1 MIRHHDIPWF
11 NPRQMDDA
19 TVRALSTGRENLLRD
34 FFLAARQRLREPSAG
49 KHWLVLGPRGAGKS
63 FFLRLVQCRFT
74 EAMNLEGKTASIVLL
89 PEEQPNVFAPHEWL
103 QEVQRLLPGQTRSKG
118 QSPVWQVKDEA
129 HAWQTALESLLDAF
143 KGNLLVI
150 AVENFDQLLAQ
161 AFDND
166 VRSSRLRNLMENEP
180 RIMLLASAVEGEFD
194 EAYEKRLFRQFEHH
208 PMPRWDERDHRD
220 YLTRRAKLQD
230 KEPTNR
236 QLAKIDAYSRFT
248 GGSARTAAVLA
259 ASILDE
265 QDPLSASHDLMATLD
280 RMSDYYRALI
290 EKMPPNTRKIFDNL
304 VRGGEPASQVEL
316 ANRIQARQSD
326 ISKAFRWLT
335 DYGYVINEKQ
345 PGSKEHSYRV
355 SDRLF
360 VQFYRMRYIDPDQPC
375 QLAILADLLAATIE
389 FSNKWKFAE
398 SYLGMKK
405 HAEAELMARLACE
418 ERGVDVQL
426 LPERMRDA
434 VGLLELSKEW
444 VWMEKFNFS
453 SPGGHENFVREC
465 FDRFQ
470 TDREMKDALDTARS
484 LADAVVRGNRRG
496 SELVHAIDNCSL
508 LAPINA
514 LSGFAD
520 IVSPRFS
527 EQKWDALR
535 RTCLVGTK
543 QIDDFTKLKPEFIP
557 YLEKE
562 RRRVQSYPLAESL
575 TTIVKNHVAQQ
586 TPGLE
591 YGIEKIVN
599 WAARAT
605 RLWYEHGEI
614 AKASDS
620 FDACYKVTEK
630 LLNYPYMPGTALA
643 ALQTLETVENCMT
656 DDVRRGYYLQQ
667 AFCFAEL
674 EEHHQ
679 ATSMFAKV
687 REFAPASS
695 SMNIATWSL
704 QKIAFHQGEAGLT
717 QIALETID
725 KALAESREEQDF
737 EAVAWSLGLKA
748 RLWLRD
754 HTVEF
759 VWNFVNELAPDHYEH
774 IPLMMSHL
782 GMAIV
787 DRFTLNGEAS
797 AFGFA
802 TELLREAMPHPDF
815 LRRVWITLVNHGLPF
830 TLLRDLLAEVPSLVT
845 GSIVFNHGED
855 DSAKSQGDLVR
866 LCHTLEA
873 WLDYL
878 AATPEKRAEQLH
890 RLDPDLAAT
899 LEGLSKNLSP
909 KAQHRYGIV
918 PDSAE
923 S

>member
-19 TVRALSTGRENLLRD
+19 TVRALSTGREDLLRD

-63 FFLRLVQCRFT
+63 FFLRLVQCRFA

-89 PEEQPNVFAPHEWL
+89 PEEQPNVFSPHEWL
-103 QEVQRLLPGQTRSKG
+103 QEVQRLLPGHTRSKG

-143 KGNLLVI
+143 KGDLLVI

-166 VRSSRLRNLMENEP
+166 VRASRLRNLMENEP

-389 FSNKWKFAE
+389 FSNKWQFAE
-398 SYLGMKK
+398 SYLGMEK

-418 ERGVDVQL
+418 ERGVDVSL
-426 LPERMRDA
+426 LPEEMRHAESLLDLGA
-434 VGLLELSKEW
+434 EWQWLEMAGRRITNVGDFFRACFSRYKTDKALSE
-444 VWMEKFNFS
+444 V
-453 SPGGHENFVREC
+453 FVKL
-465 FDRFQ
+465 Q
-470 TDREMKDALDTARS
+470 KLVA
-484 LADAVVRGNRRG
+484 AVVREGFTGTEVLRNPAITKDAAALQMFFFSLVLDERFTQEDWLLMKSESNQPSLISGEVARLYSTHPLAGSLSRMSHYFLVSPDSKASVSCAEVAEWSARATTLWMAHKELGQAEFSFQICRRAVQRLLNDQFNP
-496 SELVHAIDNCSL
+496 SAALKALKPLLKHADNLPGINPFRLHASVVLCLEALGRHDEAAEQLSAYDSDEDCEDIHDAW
-508 LAPINA
+508 LAERLAWNLGMAAAGQPEDAAKRCMKIHSRA
-514 LSGFAD
+514 LRRHRADQNDQGIAWNMGQIGRHMMNVDLDLDAWQDLHNCAARDKLDESSIVLMLQQIAD
-520 IVSPRFS
+520 IV
-527 EQKWDALR
+527 WDNY
-535 RTCLVGTK
+535 
-543 QIDDFTKLKPEFIP
+543 KLEGGASGFYFGRKLLCE
-557 YLEKE
+557 L
-562 RRRVQSYPLAESL
+562 
-575 TTIVKNHVAQQ
+575 
-586 TPGLE
+586 
-591 YGIEKIVN
+591 
-599 WAARAT
+599 AARPQ
-605 RLWYEHGEI
+605 
-614 AKASDS
+614 
-620 FDACYKVTEK
+620 
-630 LLNYPYMPGTALA
+630 YPFVAVIRAMWI
-643 ALQTLETVENCMT
+643 EMI
-656 DDVRRGYYLQQ
+656 
-667 AFCFAEL
+667 
-674 EEHHQ
+674 
-679 ATSMFAKV
+679 
-687 REFAPASS
+687 
-695 SMNIATWSL
+695 NI
-704 QKIAFHQGEAGLT
+704 G
-717 QIALETID
+717 
-725 KALAESREEQDF
+725 
-737 EAVAWSLGLKA
+737 V
-748 RLWLRD
+748 
-754 HTVEF
+754 
-759 VWNFVNELAPDHYEH
+759 
-774 IPLMMSHL
+774 PL
-782 GMAIV
+782 
-787 DRFTLNGEAS
+787 
-797 AFGFA
+797 
-802 TELLREAMPHPDF
+802 P
-815 LRRVWITLVNHGLPF
+815 
-830 TLLRDLLAEVPSLVT
+830 LLRDLLHEVPLVFTDST
-845 GSIVFNHGED
+845 GSLA
-855 DSAKSQGDLVR
+855 S
-866 LCHTLEA
+866 LCHTLVA

-878 AATPEKRAEQLH
+878 SATPEKRTEQLR

-918 PDSAE
+918 PNSVK

>member
-19 TVRALSTGRENLLRD
+19 TVRALSTGREDLLRD

-63 FFLRLVQCRFT
+63 FFLRLVQCRFA

-89 PEEQPNVFAPHEWL
+89 PEEQPNVFSPHEWL

-129 HAWQTALESLLDAF
+129 HAWQTALEALLDTF
-143 KGNLLVI
+143 KGDLLVI

-161 AFDND
+161 AFDSD
-166 VRSSRLRNLMENEP
+166 VRASRLRNLMENEP

-290 EKMPPNTRKIFDNL
+290 EKMPTNTRKIFDNL

-335 DYGYVINEKQ
+335 DYGYVINEKH

-389 FSNKWKFAE
+389 FSNKWQFAE
-398 SYLGMKK
+398 SYLGMEK

-418 ERGVDVQL
+418 ERGVDVSL
-426 LPERMRDA
+426 LPE
-434 VGLLELSKEW
+434 GLRKIESLVAMGKEW
-444 VWMEKFNFS
+444 TWM
-453 SPGGHENFVREC
+453 
-465 FDRFQ
+465 DRISEH
-470 TDREMKDALDTARS
+470 TNPDGYMREML
-484 LADAVVRGNRRG
+484 NRFDD
-496 SELVHAIDNCSL
+496 EE
-508 LAPINA
+508 
-514 LSGFAD
+514 GF
-520 IVSPRFS
+520 
-527 EQKWDALR
+527 K
-535 RTCLVGTK
+535 
-543 QIDDFTKLKPEFIP
+543 
-557 YLEKE
+557 
-562 RRRVQSYPLAESL
+562 
-575 TTIVKNHVAQQ
+575 VAYSQAY
-586 TPGLE
+586 T
-591 YGIEKIVN
+591 
-599 WAARAT
+599 
-605 RLWYEHGEI
+605 I
-614 AKASDS
+614 AKAS
-620 FDACYKVTEK
+620 
-630 LLNYPYMPGTALA
+630 G
-643 ALQTLETVENCMT
+643 QRR
-656 DDVRRGYYLQQ
+656 DDVPVITERIHNDLSLTPVEK
-667 AFCFAEL
+667 A
-674 EEHHQ
+674 
-679 ATSMFAKV
+679 SMFSVIAYSWSSNDW
-687 REFAPASS
+687 REIAQSFVEMLDHLSS
-695 SMNIATWSL
+695 LDSELPDWFTRKTERAATYPLAFSL
-704 QKIAFHQGEAGLT
+704 EFCAR
-717 QIALETID
+717 
-725 KALAESREEQDF
+725 KALSSQEESRIHSVQ
-737 EAVAWSLGLKA
+737 EATVWAARSIVLWLRHDQFDQAAEVVEVFSLGLRQLLNEQMPSHALTAAQIIEPMSSKLSEEQQALLLVQLGDCYGSMLRYSDAHESYRKAHLLVLKLKHEKDATSLLELEARFLALDSKLTESIELLHRAANERLQQEELALEAINIGQIARHRA
-748 RLWLRD
+748 RLESLDSAVSELVTAKLEPKLSIVAFSQLGDHVWDCFETYGATAAFSVGCDVLRYSRSSD
-754 HTVEF
+754 AAWQLATV
-759 VWNFVNELAPDHYEH
+759 
-774 IPLMMSHL
+774 L
-782 GMAIV
+782 GMWVEMTSSGIP
-787 DRFTLNGEAS
+787 TS
-797 AFGFA
+797 
-802 TELLREAMPHPDF
+802 
-815 LRRVWITLVNHGLPF
+815 
-830 TLLRDLLAEVPSLVT
+830 LLRDLLNEMPTVLAPPSIL
-845 GSIVFNHGED
+845 I
-855 DSAKSQGDLVR
+855 AK
-866 LCHTLEA
+866 LCTTLEA

-878 AATPEKRAEQLH
+878 DATPEQREQQLR

-909 KAQHRYGIV
+909 KAKHRYGIV
-918 PDSAE
+918 PNFVKT
-923 S
+923 

>member
-19 TVRALSTGRENLLRD
+19 TVRALSTGREDLLRD

-63 FFLRLVQCRFT
+63 FFLRLVQCRFA

-89 PEEQPNVFAPHEWL
+89 PEEQPNVFSPHEWL

-129 HAWQTALESLLDAF
+129 HAWQTALQSLLDTF
-143 KGNLLVI
+143 KGDLLVI

-194 EAYEKRLFRQFEHH
+194 EVYEKRLFRQFEHH

-220 YLTRRAKLQD
+220 YLTRRGKLQN

-290 EKMPPNTRKIFDNL
+290 EKMPTNTRKIFDNL

-389 FSNKWKFAE
+389 FPNKWQFAE
-398 SYLGMKK
+398 SYLSMEK
-405 HAEAELMARLACE
+405 HAEAELMARLACDKQ
-418 ERGVDVQL
+418 GVDVNL
-426 LPERMRDA
+426 LPE
-434 VGLLELSKEW
+434 GLRNAESLVKLGKEW
-444 VWMEKFNFS
+444 MWLISVTSHVSLKEFT
-453 SPGGHENFVREC
+453 REC
-465 FDRFQ
+465 LNRFE
-470 TDREMKDALDTARS
+470 TNEALRKAYDSAKA
-484 LADAVVRGNRRG
+484 LAAAVVRKDWRG
-496 SELVHAIDNCSL
+496 SERVTQIEQLQSL
-508 LAPINA
+508 PAVTKLMC
-514 LSGFAD
+514 LSGILCAD
-520 IVSPRFS
+520 WS
-527 EQKWDALR
+527 ENEWDSIKTYSNRLSREELGKEMSMERLR
-535 RTCLVGTK
+535 LMT
-543 QIDDFTKLKPEFIP
+543 D
-557 YLEKE
+557 
-562 RRRVQSYPLAESL
+562 YPLSASL
-575 TTIVKNHVAQQ
+575 TIGADAAISANRWPT
-586 TPGLE
+586 TDGTT
-591 YGIEKIVN
+591 

-605 RLWYEHGEI
+605 KLWLQSGH
-614 AKASDS
+614 S
-620 FDACYKVTEK
+620 TE
-630 LLNYPYMPGTALA
+630 A
-643 ALQTLETVENCMT
+643 
-656 DDVRRGYYLQQ
+656 
-667 AFCFAEL
+667 
-674 EEHHQ
+674 
-679 ATSMFAKV
+679 
-687 REFAPASS
+687 
-695 SMNIATWSL
+695 
-704 QKIAFHQGEAGLT
+704 
-717 QIALETID
+717 
-725 KALAESREEQDF
+725 AESFSICSKGVYLLIRASF
-737 EAVAWSLGLKA
+737 KPLEAI
-748 RLWLRD
+748 
-754 HTVEF
+754 
-759 VWNFVNELAPDHYEH
+759 N
-774 IPLMMSHL
+774 
-782 GMAIV
+782 AI
-787 DRFTLNGEAS
+787 RS
-797 AFGFA
+797 
-802 TELLREAMPHPDF
+802 LREAMQIMPSAMAETHLGLLGMCFEDADLYSEAIECYAEARTLSSTAGNSDDAVWHSERRAWCLSF
-815 LRRVWITLVNHGLPF
+815 LGSAKESMEEHELARTHRSLQQDSYNEAWNIGQIARHLAHTQTLAVSWKLIDQMKFVDQRDTNYMLHQLGDTVWDSVRIHGPSAAFGFGRQLLTDLSSRPQYSASWVIRAWWLEMLDVGVPITLLH
-830 TLLRDLLAEVPSLVT
+830 DLLHEVPIIFKDTKDSLM
-845 GSIVFNHGED
+845 S
-855 DSAKSQGDLVR
+855 
-866 LCHTLEA
+866 LCQTLES

-878 AATPEKRAEQLH
+878 AATPEKRIEQLR

-909 KAQHRYGIV
+909 KAQHRYGIL
-918 PDSAE
+918 PDSVKP
-923 S
+923 

>member
-1 MIRHHDIPWF
+1 MVACRTRHEVNAMIRHHDIPWF

-63 FFLRLVQCRFT
+63 FFLRLVQCRFA
-74 EAMNLEGKTASIVLL
+74 EAMNLEGKIASIVLL
-89 PEEQPNVFAPHEWL
+89 PEEQPNVFSPHEWL

-129 HAWQTALESLLDAF
+129 NAWQTALESLLDTF
-143 KGNLLVI
+143 KGDLLVI

-166 VRSSRLRNLMENEP
+166 VRASRLRNLMENEP

-220 YLTRRAKLQD
+220 YLTRRAKLQG

-389 FSNKWKFAE
+389 FSNKWQFAE
-398 SYLGMKK
+398 SYLGMDK
-405 HAEAELMARLACE
+405 HAEAELMAQLACA
-418 ERGVDVQL
+418 ERGVDVKL
-426 LPERMRDA
+426 LPEGGRD
-434 VGLLELSKEW
+434 VKSLVRLGKEW
-444 VWMEKFNFS
+444 MWLDSLIQN
-453 SPGGHENFVREC
+453 GIDTAGFVRDC
-465 FDRFQ
+465 FARFT
-470 TDREMKDALDTARS
+470 TDRAMAKAYAASRS
-484 LADAVVRGNRRG
+484 LACAVRRNG
-496 SELVHAIDNCSL
+496 KSGVEMVSLIESANANNPVLSLMHFAHILDHTINADGWEMMRAVFEATISLQTGERKRPAYSQPLAMSLAAVAEATLASEYVARKLTAVEAAQWSAKATALWLDHKELELVDCSFQTCRRAVQRLLNDHFNPSAALKALKPLLKHADSL
-508 LAPINA
+508 PGITPFRLHTSAMLCLEALERHGEAAEQFSAFDSDEECEDVHEAWIAERLAWNIGMA
-514 LSGFAD
+514 AAGHVEDVAKKC
-520 IVSPRFS
+520 IKIHYR
-527 EQKWDALR
+527 ALR
-535 RTCLVGTK
+535 RHRADQNDQGIAWNMG
-543 QIDDFTKLKPEFIP
+543 QIG
-557 YLEKE
+557 
-562 RRRVQSYPLAESL
+562 R
-575 TTIVKNHVAQQ
+575 
-586 TPGLE
+586 
-591 YGIEKIVN
+591 
-599 WAARAT
+599 
-605 RLWYEHGEI
+605 
-614 AKASDS
+614 
-620 FDACYKVTEK
+620 
-630 LLNYPYMPGTALA
+630 
-643 ALQTLETVENCMT
+643 
-656 DDVRRGYYLQQ
+656 
-667 AFCFAEL
+667 
-674 EEHHQ
+674 
-679 ATSMFAKV
+679 
-687 REFAPASS
+687 
-695 SMNIATWSL
+695 
-704 QKIAFHQGEAGLT
+704 
-717 QIALETID
+717 
-725 KALAESREEQDF
+725 
-737 EAVAWSLGLKA
+737 
-748 RLWLRD
+748 
-754 HTVEF
+754 
-759 VWNFVNELAPDHYEH
+759 
-774 IPLMMSHL
+774 LMMSIDLDLDAWQDMHICAERDELDQSSVVSMLQQLAYIVWDNYKLEGKASGFYFGSKML
-782 GMAIV
+782 GE
-787 DRFTLNGEAS
+787 LAS
-797 AFGFA
+797 RPQYPFVAVI
-802 TELLREAMPHPDF
+802 RAM
-815 LRRVWITLVNHGLPF
+815 WIEMINIGVPLTILF
-830 TLLRDLLAEVPSLVT
+830 DLLHEVPVIFASSNSSLT
-845 GSIVFNHGED
+845 N
-855 DSAKSQGDLVR
+855 
-866 LCHTLEA
+866 LCSTLEA
-873 WLDYL
+873 WLHYL
-878 AATPEKRAEQLH
+878 ATTPEKRADQLR

-918 PDSAE
+918 PDSVK

>member
-19 TVRALSTGRENLLRD
+19 TVRALSTGREDLLRD

-63 FFLRLVQCRFT
+63 FFLRLVQCRFA

-129 HAWQTALESLLDAF
+129 HAWQTALQSLLDAF
-143 KGNLLVI
+143 KGDLLVI

-220 YLTRRAKLQD
+220 YLTRRAKLQG

-290 EKMPPNTRKIFDNL
+290 EKMPTNTRKIFDNL

-389 FSNKWKFAE
+389 FSNKWQFAE
-398 SYLGMKK
+398 SYLGMEK

-418 ERGVDVQL
+418 ERGVDVSL
-426 LPERMRDA
+426 LPEEMRKIESLVA
-434 VGLLELSKEW
+434 MGKEW
-444 VWMEKFNFS
+444 AWMDRLS
-453 SPGGHENFVREC
+453 ENTNPVGYI
-465 FDRFQ
+465 
-470 TDREMKDALDTARS
+470 REMLNRFDDEERFKVAYSQAYTIAKASGQRRDEALAITERIHNDLSLTPVEKAAMFSVIAHSWSAKDWTEIAHSFVKMLDQMSSLKSEFHDWFATKAQKADDFPLPFSLEYSARKALSSQEESKTHSVQEATTWAARSIDLWLRHDQFEQATETMEVFSLGLRQLLNEQMPNEALKAAQLIEPTSSKLPEEQQALFLVQLAECYGSSQRYSDAHESYRKARS
-484 LADAVVRGNRRG
+484 LALKLKHGKEATSILELEAHFLALDSRL
-496 SELVHAIDNCSL
+496 SESI
-508 LAPINA
+508 
-514 LSGFAD
+514 
-520 IVSPRFS
+520 
-527 EQKWDALR
+527 EMLR
-535 RTCLVGTK
+535 RAAS
-543 QIDDFTKLKPEFIP
+543 ER
-557 YLEKE
+557 LE
-562 RRRVQSYPLAESL
+562 
-575 TTIVKNHVAQQ
+575 QQ
-586 TPGLE
+586 E
-591 YGIEKIVN
+591 V
-599 WAARAT
+599 
-605 RLWYEHGEI
+605 
-614 AKASDS
+614 
-620 FDACYKVTEK
+620 
-630 LLNYPYMPGTALA
+630 ALA
-643 ALQTLETVENCMT
+643 AINIGQVA
-656 DDVRRGYYLQQ
+656 RHRARGESLDL
-667 AFCFAEL
+667 AVAEL
-674 EEHHQ
+674 LAAKLEPKVSVVAFAQLGEHVWDNFE
-679 ATSMFAKV
+679 AYG
-687 REFAPASS
+687 APA
-695 SMNIATWSL
+695 
-704 QKIAFHQGEAGLT
+704 AFSVGCEVLRHSRSPDAAWQLT
-717 QIALETID
+717 
-725 KALAESREEQDF
+725 
-737 EAVAWSLGLKA
+737 AV
-748 RLWLRD
+748 
-754 HTVEF
+754 
-759 VWNFVNELAPDHYEH
+759 
-774 IPLMMSHL
+774 L
-782 GMAIV
+782 GMWVEMTSSGIP
-787 DRFTLNGEAS
+787 TS
-797 AFGFA
+797 
-802 TELLREAMPHPDF
+802 
-815 LRRVWITLVNHGLPF
+815 
-830 TLLRDLLAEVPSLVT
+830 LLRDLLNEIPAVLAPPSILIT
-845 GSIVFNHGED
+845 
-855 DSAKSQGDLVR
+855 K
-866 LCHTLEA
+866 LCDILEA
-873 WLDYL
+873 WLEYL
-878 AATPEKRAEQLH
+878 STSPDQREPQLK
-890 RLDPDLAAT
+890 RLDPDLAST
-899 LEGLSKNLSP
+899 IIGLCESLNA
-909 KAQHRYGIV
+909 KARHRYGIAPKSV
-918 PDSAE
+918 
-923 S
+923 